1 MKRTLD
7 TILSKDAEAEAFAYS
22 SSPELPWLATISG
35 TVFKDEDKDVIYNA
49 GSDIPVPGAMVS
61 AWSGDELIATGH
73 TNASGRYTLSVPV
86 GMHYILKVYFPSE
99 VCYDPE
105 LKCWRPWSTIEGQRE
120 GVQCPSEAQDISVK
134 YRMLNYGTR
143 DFTWE
148 LWHKGPLFDRENVIL
163 VHGFRFPGASKRGK
177 CDHQFGRLDDLLQT
191 KENHFNVWQFEYAD
205 KSRGTLGTV
214 ATYASRLA
222 EAIDRIGKLTGKD
235 TCSVIG
241 YSMGGIIARQY
252 IATAGKSKI
261 DKLLTLA
268 TPHMGTIRF
277 EPFNLKW
284 SDKFIPRA
292 GAELRPDSRFLWDL
306 NTNVDYSSIEE
317 LAAVGGN
324 AWGHNDGFIEMSSTS
339 LGKFNPDG
347 SVADD
352 FYFAAVKRSHTNINH
367 IVSKKDEVFQLIRSF
382 LHNGVQGIKNLRP
395 AEKPKDYRVPFFLT
409 FTLRER
415 PKWRMIYP
423 FVVVPNTKRRYLG
436 FRVFSQG
443 AKTKDDSHI
452 FTVQLQADD
461 EGELRIYYARDKYA
475 TVRVP
480 GGQSTIITQ
489 PLDDEIIMTGKGV
502 LKPSWA
508 KVNI

>member
-1 MKRTLD
+1 MIRMPDTVLSKEVELD
-7 TILSKDAEAEAFAYS
+7 TSTYS
-22 SSPELPWLATISG
+22 SSSELPTMAIISG
-35 TVFKDEDKDVIYNA
+35 TVFKDEDGDAVYDA
-49 GSDIPVPGAMVS
+49 ESDIPIPGAMVS
-61 AWSGDELIATGH
+61 AWSGDELVATGH
-73 TNASGRYTLSVPV
+73 TNALGKYALSVPV
-86 GMHYILKVYFPSE
+86 AMHYRLKVYHPSQ
-99 VCYDPE
+99 VCYAPE
-105 LKCWRPWSTIEGQRE
+105 LKCWGPWSTIEGQRE
-120 GVQCPSEAQDISVK
+120 GVQCPSEAQDISIK
-134 YRMLNYGTR
+134 YRMLHYGPR

-163 VHGFRFPGASKRGK
+163 VHGFRFPGASKKGK

-214 ATYASRLA
+214 ATYASSLA

-252 IATAGKSKI
+252 IATTGKSKI

-306 NTNVDYSSIEE
+306 NTNVDSSSIAE
-317 LAAVGGN
+317 LAAVGGY

-347 SVADD
+347 TVAEN

-382 LHNGVQGIKNLRP
+382 LRSGVQGIRNLRP
-395 AEKPKDYRVPFFLT
+395 SEKPRDYRVPFFLT
-409 FTLRER
+409 FTLKER

-423 FVVVPNTKRRYLG
+423 FVVVPNTRRRYWG
-436 FRVFSQG
+436 FKVFSQDG
-443 AKTKDDSHI
+443 RTKDNSHI
-452 FTVQLQADD
+452 FTVQLRPDD
-461 EGELRIYYARDKYA
+461 EGEVRIYYTRDKYA
-475 TVRVP
+475 TVRVQS
-480 GGQSTIITQ
+480 GQSTIITQ
-489 PLDDEIIMTGKGV
+489 PLDDGITMTGKDA

>member
-1 MKRTLD
+1 MKKTSYPV
-7 TILSKDAEAEAFAYS
+7 LSKEAETEAFVHS
-22 SSPELPWLATISG
+22 SSPELPPMAMISG
-35 TVFKDEDKDVIYNA
+35 TVFKDEDGDKIYNA
-49 GSDIPVPGAMVS
+49 GSDIPIPGATVS

-73 TNASGRYTLSVPV
+73 TDALGKYTLSVPL
-86 GMHYILKVYFPSE
+86 GMRYVLKVYLPSE
-99 VCYDPE
+99 ACYDPE
-105 LKCWRPWSTIEGQRE
+105 LKCWGSSSTIEGQRE
-120 GVQCPSEAQDISVK
+120 EVQCPSEAQDISVK
-134 YRMLNYGTR
+134 YRMLNYGPG

-177 CDHQFGRLDDLLQT
+177 CDYQFGRLDDLLQT
-191 KENHFNVWQFEYAD
+191 KENHFNAWQFEYAD

-214 ATYASRLA
+214 ATYASKLA
-222 EAIDRIGKLTGKD
+222 EAIDKTGKLTGKD

-241 YSMGGIIARQY
+241 YSMGGLIARQY
-252 IATAGKSKI
+252 IATADKSRI

-306 NTNVDYSSIEE
+306 NTNVGSSSIAE

-324 AWGHNDGFIEMSSTS
+324 AWGHNDGLIEMSSTS
-339 LGKFNPDG
+339 LGKFNSDG
-347 SVADD
+347 TVAEN
-352 FYFAAVKRSHTNINH
+352 FYFAVVKRSHTNINH
-367 IVSKKDEVFQLIRSF
+367 IVSKKDEVFRLIRSF
-382 LHNGVQGIKNLRP
+382 LHNGVQGIRNLRP
-395 AEKPKDYRVPFFLT
+395 TEKPRDYRVPFFLT
-409 FTLRER
+409 FTLKDR

-452 FTVQLQADD
+452 FTVQLRPDD
-461 EGELRIYYARDKYA
+461 EGELRIYYARDVYA
-475 TVRVP
+475 TVRVQ

-489 PLDDEIIMTGKGV
+489 PLDEGIIATGKGA

-508 KVNI
+508 EVNI